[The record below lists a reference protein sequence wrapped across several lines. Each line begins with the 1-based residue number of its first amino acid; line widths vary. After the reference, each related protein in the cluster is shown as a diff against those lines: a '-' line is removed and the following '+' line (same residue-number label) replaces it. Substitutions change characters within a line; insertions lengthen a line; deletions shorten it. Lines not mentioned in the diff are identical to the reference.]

1 MPNMRVPGT
10 FFVNQALEKLMFEVR
25 LVSRVCVY
33 RRRSGVS
40 GRTRRRGDDEV
51 NDRWCWCGRRPQELE
66 MYTKRG
72 DTGGF
77 LPAMKQLAN
86 VAGLPG
92 ASP

>member
-1 MPNMRVPGT
+1 
-10 FFVNQALEKLMFEVR
+10 
-25 LVSRVCVY
+25 
-33 RRRSGVS
+33 
-40 GRTRRRGDDEV
+40 
-51 NDRWCWCGRRPQELE
+51 

>member
-1 MPNMRVPGT
+1 MYHACVCIDVGQAFPGGHA
-10 FFVNQALEKLMFEVR
+10 V
-25 LVSRVCVY
+25 
-33 RRRSGVS
+33 G
-40 GRTRRRGDDEV
+40 GRGDDEV

>member
-1 MPNMRVPGT
+1 MCVCMCVDVGQAFPGPC
-10 FFVNQALEKLMFEVR
+10 N
-25 LVSRVCVY
+25 
-33 RRRSGVS
+33 
-40 GRTRRRGDDEV
+40 DEV
-51 NDRWCWCGRRPQELE
+51 NDRWWRAGRRSQELE

-92 ASP
+92 ALVPLHPPHDTRASFARPSAV